1 MIETIREIAGLVFA
15 LLMSLRNTIN
25 VWDVIDILI
34 VAFIVYRI
42 LSFMQKTS
50 SSSVMKGIL
59 FVVAVAFIS
68 NLLNMTVLNFLLRQ
82 MLQMGIIVLII
93 LFQPE
98 IRKMFERMG
107 TSKLNIMFIK
117 RNRYENIEAGIE
129 SVVAA
134 SAAMAES
141 ETGAII
147 VFEREVGLNDYAV
160 TGTDVDAKASSE
172 LIQNIFYHN
181 SPLHDGALI
190 IREGRLLAAA
200 CMLPLSNNIN
210 LSRDLGM
217 RHRAGVGISE
227 RSDAVVLIVSEQSG
241 TVSIAIDGMLKRHLS
256 KDTVDKL
263 LRQELVLVANAEPEK
278 GEKQKRN
285 KRNKR
290 KLKES
295 K

>member
-1 MIETIREIAGLVFA
+1 MTETVRELYELIIGLLA
-15 LLMSLRNTIN
+15 TLRIG

-34 VAFIVYRI
+34 ITFVIYKI
-42 LSFMQKTS
+42 LSFMRKTS
-50 SSSVMKGIL
+50 ASSVMKGIL
-59 FVVAVAFIS
+59 LIVAVAWIS
-68 NLLNMTVLNFLLRQ
+68 NRLGMTVLNFLLRQ
-82 MLQMGIIVLII
+82 VLQMGVIVLII

-107 TSKLNIMFIK
+107 TSRLNFLFARRGRFEDID
-117 RNRYENIEAGIE
+117 AGIQA
-129 SVVAA
+129 VCLA
-134 SAAMAES
+134 SEVMAKS
-141 ETGAII
+141 NTGAII

-160 TGTDVDAKASSE
+160 TGTNVDAKASSE

-190 IREGRLLAAA
+190 IREGRILAAA

-227 RSDAVVLIVSEQSG
+227 RSDAVVLMVSEQSG

-256 KDTVDKL
+256 KDTVEKL
-263 LRQELVLVANAEPEK
+263 LSKELIITSDKRASKRSSK
-278 GEKQKRN
+278 GKGDN
-285 KRNKR
+285 KSKPS
-290 KLKES
+290 KIKENR
-295 K
+295 

>member
-1 MIETIREIAGLVFA
+1 METIRELAGLVFA
-15 LLMSLRNTIN
+15 LLMSLRNT
-25 VWDVIDILI
+25 VSFWDVLDILI
-34 VAFIVYRI
+34 VAFIVYRL
-42 LSFMQKTS
+42 LSFLRKTS
-50 SSSVMKGIL
+50 SSSVMKGIIL
-59 FVVAVAFIS
+59 VAFIAFVS
-68 NLLNMTVLNFLLRQ
+68 NFFNMAVLNFLLRQ
-82 MLQMGIIVLII
+82 LLQMGVIVLII

-98 IRKMFERMG
+98 IRKMFERVG
-107 TSKLNIMFIK
+107 TSKFNIMFMK

-134 SAAMAES
+134 SNAMAES
-141 ETGAII
+141 ITGAII
-147 VFEREVGLNDYAV
+147 VFKREVGLNDYAV
-160 TGTDVDAKASSE
+160 TGTSVDAKASSE

-200 CMLPLSNNIN
+200 CMLPLSNNIH

-263 LRQELVLVANAEPEK
+263 LKKELIQTGITEAEK
-278 GEKQKRN
+278 RKSKRN
-285 KRNKR
+285 SKNKA
-290 KLKES
+290 KEN